1 MWLLLGWLVCVFFG
15 LWHKKKVKEFW
26 NFLGCFFLFWGV
38 NATFF
43 MPNLV
48 QIQKKEWWVVHVD
61 FLKSPSNVS
70 VKPPNKHMSE
80 RGSI

>member
-1 MWLLLGWLVCVFFG
+1 MALAWLVGVCFF
-15 LWHKKKVKEFW
+15 WFVAQKKSQGVLELF
-26 NFLGCFFLFWGV
+26 GMFFLFWGV